1 METRIPPEYLEFI
14 ALHGA
19 IESFTEGELGYIE
32 LWLPQDIVGNNEA
45 IQIKELAPGY
55 LAFAGNGGGEVLA
68 FNSQGEVFILPLI
81 GMEAR
86 YAQKIANT
94 WNELAGCIEL
104 PT

>member
-1 METRIPPEYLEFI
+1 MEIRIPPEYLEFI

-19 IESFTEGELGYIE
+19 IESFTEGKPGYVE
-32 LWLPQDIVGNNEA
+32 LWLPEDIATNNED

-55 LAFAGNGGGEVLA
+55 LAFAGNGGGEILA
-68 FNSQGEVFILPLI
+68 FNSQGEVFMLPLI

>member
-1 METRIPPEYLEFI
+1 MEIRIPPEHLEFI

-19 IESFTEGELGYIE
+19 IESFTEGKPGYIE
-32 LWLPQDIVGNNEA
+32 LWHPQDIVGNNEA

-68 FNSQGEVFILPLI
+68 FNSQGEVFMLPLI

-104 PT
+104 ST

>member
-1 METRIPPEYLEFI
+1 MEIRIPPEYLEFI

-19 IESFTEGELGYIE
+19 IESFTEGDPSYIE
-32 LWLPQDIVGNNEA
+32 LWSLQDIVGNNEA
-45 IQIKELAPGY
+45 IQIKQLAPGY
-55 LAFAGNGGGEVLA
+55 LAFAGNGGGEILA
-68 FNSQGEVFILPLI
+68 FNSQGEVFMLPLI

>member
-19 IESFTEGELGYIE
+19 IESFTEGEFGYIE